1 LICINAEIPA
11 DICDIDDE
19 LKAIYH
25 SQDTVCI
32 WVFKTK
38 QDRNNFMD
46 KTAGMKKN
54 ERENYYLEFYT
65 NH

>member
-1 LICINAEIPA
+1 MICINAEIPA

-25 SQDTVCI
+25 SRDTVCI
-32 WVFKTK
+32 WVFQTR